1 MMDDGLGNGD
11 VVRGS
16 NLDVLAVAVNKGD
29 VVAESFD
36 HTGVVGKAN
45 GRTVG
50 HSISSFEQLDVE
62 ALRRLYQSVLTT
74 RLGAFADMA
83 QRLDDRDNR
92 DDGFR
97 LAGCFVAVA
106 DDVDAGEGAY
116 TIMDTHHTLNIV
128 GNECQSVLHGME
140 ARLASVSQ
148 EVRVSTYPLRR
159 KGTLAG
165 MNGKEGTQTGGQGTL
180 CPYEGM

>member
-1 MMDDGLGNGD
+1 M
-11 VVRGS
+11 
-16 NLDVLAVAVNKGD
+16 
-29 VVAESFD
+29 
-36 HTGVVGKAN
+36 
-45 GRTVG
+45 
-50 HSISSFEQLDVE
+50 
-62 ALRRLYQSVLTT
+62 RRLYQSVLTT

-159 KGTLAG
+159 KGEGILLTKLSPVVLLCFRQNEDNLQGRRVLA
-165 MNGKEGTQTGGQGTL
+165 ESLQRTH
-180 CPYEGM
+180 